1 MVSDIEFV
9 PQEVVK
15 KENLRMNM
23 FDQEHV
29 RNLIERYGEDYEV
42 GLFLYRNG

>member
-1 MVSDIEFV
+1 MVSDVEFV

-29 RNLIERYGEDYEV
+29 RNLIERYWEDYEV

>member
-1 MVSDIEFV
+1 MVSDVEFV

-15 KENLRMNM
+15 KENLHMNM
-23 FDQEHV
+23 FDQQHV

-42 GLFLYRNG
+42 GLFFVS